1 MKTSFRSK
9 SGSYLLEAAVLL
21 PVIIVIS
28 MMLLLLMLFLFGNA
42 QDAADMGAEVRR
54 AAGEN
59 SKTVEYDVQRDHRKF
74 SLSGKYQNEV
84 QTSEIISR
92 SSGAT
97 DCYFVDTR
105 RRGRF
110 LSLFSFQADE
120 PVEGCVDFNRRSAS
134 RAARRTLFLKPS
146 AGQPADCED

>member
-97 DCYFVDTR
+97 ELLFCRYPQKRPISVAV
-105 RRGRF
+105 
-110 LSLFSFQADE
+110 LFSGGE

-134 RAARRTLFLKPS
+134 RAHGGSCF
-146 AGQPADCED
+146 

>member
-1 MKTSFRSK
+1 
-9 SGSYLLEAAVLL
+9 
-21 PVIIVIS
+21 
-28 MMLLLLMLFLFGNA
+28 MLFLFGNA

-97 DCYFVDTR
+97 DCYFADTR

-110 LSLFSFQADE
+110 LSLFSFQAE
-120 PVEGCVDFNRRSAS
+120 SRSKAVWTS
-134 RAARRTLFLKPS
+134 IEEAHLVRTADLVFETIGGT
-146 AGQPADCED
+146 AG

>member
-59 SKTVEYDVQRDHRKF
+59 SKIF
-74 SLSGKYQNEV
+74 SVREV
-84 QTSEIISR
+84 SE
-92 SSGAT
+92 
-97 DCYFVDTR
+97 
-105 RRGRF
+105 
-110 LSLFSFQADE
+110 
-120 PVEGCVDFNRRSAS
+120 
-134 RAARRTLFLKPS
+134 
-146 AGQPADCED
+146 

>member
-84 QTSEIISR
+84 RTSEIISR

-110 LSLFSFQADE
+110 LSLFSFQAE
-120 PVEGCVDFNRRSAS
+120 SRSKAVWTS
-134 RAARRTLFLKPS
+134 IEEAHLVRTADLVFETIGGT
-146 AGQPADCED
+146 AG

>member
-97 DCYFVDTR
+97 DCYFADTR

-110 LSLFSFQADE
+110 LSLFSFQAE
-120 PVEGCVDFNRRSAS
+120 S
-134 RAARRTLFLKPS
+134 R
-146 AGQPADCED
+146 